1 MEAKVGSLEV
11 ALLAAIAG
19 SSELESAV
27 DELKTEKPAAR
38 KKGGNQTIEQIFE
51 KLARLEKLV
60 SLLIMRTEE
69 MPSCTKQGM
78 ASSEQISNA
87 KELKATKTILGN
99 LVNLAHPDK
108 GTSLANWILDSGA
121 SKHVTGTL
129 SEFASY
135 NPFAPMQKETIQTAD
150 GTAQPI
156 KGVGTVQC
164 TPSITLSSVLYVP
177 SFPVNLVSL
186 SALVDHMDC
195 RVTLDQENCLI
206 EDRKTGKMLGSGV
219 RRNGLWFLDRR
230 EDTSCTALTTAMD
243 ENEAKVI
250 LEHCRLGHLSF
261 DTMAK
266 VSPEIM
272 SQVDKRKLVCDACE
286 YGKHTR
292 SVYVSKG
299 LRRISPFMLIHSDV
313 WTCPV
318 ISISGMKYFVTFI
331 DCYSRMTWIYLMK
344 QKNEVLKCFRDF
356 YSLIGNQF
364 DARVKVLRTD
374 NGTEYVNNEFESFLS
389 AQGILHQ
396 TTCPDTPP
404 QNGVAERKNRHILE
418 VARSLMYTMN
428 VPKFLWSEA
437 VMTAVYLINRTPS
450 RLLGWKT
457 PYEMLRGVNEF
468 IIPPKVF
475 GCTCFV
481 RDHRP
486 SVGKLDPRA
495 VKCIFVGYSSS

>member
-1 MEAKVGSLEV
+1 M
-11 ALLAAIAG
+11 
-19 SSELESAV
+19 AV
-27 DELKTEKPAAR
+27 LFKTEEWLQV
-38 KKGGNQTIEQIFE
+38 KKCRCCFE
-51 KLARLEKLV
+51 VIQQVFKKLLEILTVDQLEKIAQLFLAKSSKIV
-60 SLLIMRTEE
+60 SNTR
-69 MPSCTKQGM
+69 K
-78 ASSEQISNA
+78 SNETSA
-87 KELKATKTILGN
+87 MLGN
-99 LVNLAHPDK
+99 FVNLARH
-108 GTSLANWILDSGA
+108 GQSNWILDSGA
-121 SKHVTGTL
+121 SRHVTGTS

-135 NPFAPMQKETIQTAD
+135 IPFHSTHKETIQIAD

-156 KGVGTVQC
+156 QGMGTVEC

-177 SFPVNLVSL
+177 SFPVSLVSL
-186 SALVDHMDC
+186 SSLVDHMDC
-195 RVTLDQENCLI
+195 HVTVDRENCLI
-206 EDRKTGKMLGSGV
+206 VDKRTGIILGSGI

-230 EDTSCTALTTAMD
+230 IDTPCTALTVSIGEM
-243 ENEAKVI
+243 EAKVI
-250 LEHCRLGHLSF
+250 LEYCRLGHLSF
-261 DTMAK
+261 DTMSK
-266 VSPEIM
+266 VFPGIM
-272 SQVDKRKLVCDACE
+272 SKVDKRKLVCDACE

-292 SVYVSKG
+292 SIYVSKG
-299 LRRISPFMLIHSDV
+299 HRSISPFMLIHSDV
-313 WTCPV
+313 WTCSI
-318 ISISGMKYFVTFI
+318 ISISRMKYFVTFI

-356 YSLIGNQF
+356 CSLVENQY
-364 DARVKVLRTD
+364 DARIKLLRTD
-374 NGTEYVNNEFESFLS
+374 NGTKYVNNEFQNYLS

-404 QNGVAERKNRHILE
+404 QNGIAKRKNRHILE
-418 VARSLMYTMN
+418 IARSLMFTMN

-468 IIPPKVF
+468 VIPPKVF

-495 VKCIFVGYSSS
+495 VKCIFVG

>member
-1 MEAKVGSLEV
+1 
-11 ALLAAIAG
+11 
-19 SSELESAV
+19 
-27 DELKTEKPAAR
+27 
-38 KKGGNQTIEQIFE
+38 
-51 KLARLEKLV
+51 
-60 SLLIMRTEE
+60 

-135 NPFAPMQKETIQTAD
+135 NPFAPMRNETIQTAD

-164 TPSITLSSVLYVP
+164 PPSITLSSDLYVP

-195 RVTLDQENCLI
+195 RVTLDRENCLI
-206 EDRKTGKMLGSGV
+206 EDRKTGRMLGSGV

-230 EDTSCTALTTAMD
+230 EDVSCTALTVAMG

-266 VSPEIM
+266 VFPEIM
-272 SQVDKRKLVCDACE
+272 SKVDKRKLVCDACE

-299 LRRISPFMLIHSDV
+299 LRSISPFMLIHSDV

-356 YSLIGNQF
+356 CSLIGNQY

-374 NGTEYVNNEFESFLS
+374 NGTEYVNNEFESYLS

-404 QNGVAERKNRHILE
+404 QNGVAERKNHHILE

-450 RLLGWKT
+450 RLLGV
-457 PYEMLRGVNEF
+457 ENSL
-468 IIPPKVF
+468 
-475 GCTCFV
+475 
-481 RDHRP
+481 
-486 SVGKLDPRA
+486 
-495 VKCIFVGYSSS
+495 